1 MSLVDYTKDSIYNR
15 LFNRIINQY
24 DNLDCNNQ
32 VSPTKDICN
41 LIRNQKIVSSLYKDI
56 VVYTSVVDGINRDI
70 NRILLSEYINE
81 KALESRYKLRDMYK
95 ERLNDCLSQIKV
107 NINRINIAIEQ
118 IEKYSNGE
126 GGI

>member
-24 DNLDCNNQ
+24 ENLDYNNQ

-41 LIRNQKIVSSLYKDI
+41 LIKNQKVISSLYKDI

-70 NRILLSEYINE
+70 DRVLLSEYINE

-95 ERLNDCLSQIKV
+95 ERLDDCLSQIKV
-107 NINRINIAIEQ
+107 NINKINTAIEQ